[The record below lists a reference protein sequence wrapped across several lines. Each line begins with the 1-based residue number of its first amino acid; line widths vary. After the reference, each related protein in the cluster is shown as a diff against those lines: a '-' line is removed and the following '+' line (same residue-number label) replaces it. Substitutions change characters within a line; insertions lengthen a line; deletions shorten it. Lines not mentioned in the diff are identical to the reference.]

1 MSDALPIVSHDRIEV
16 VLQLTRQACSLD
28 FPTEG
33 DSQNLKVS
41 SQKNLEALSK
51 SFTTVHISSD
61 QALIVTCRV
70 EGKYIETYQ
79 KFSIGVRLTRT

>member
-28 FPTEG
+28 FPTRG
-33 DSQNLKVS
+33 DGHLKVP